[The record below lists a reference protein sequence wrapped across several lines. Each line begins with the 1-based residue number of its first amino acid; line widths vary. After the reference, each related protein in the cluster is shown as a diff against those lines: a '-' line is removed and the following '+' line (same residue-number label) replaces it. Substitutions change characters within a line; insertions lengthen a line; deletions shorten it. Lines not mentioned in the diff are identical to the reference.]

1 MRLLLDTHVA
11 LWAITDSPRLTQ
23 PVRSLIADEANTVFV
38 SAASLWEIAIK
49 FGLARGGPKDMPL
62 SAAQA
67 LTYFEAAGFVMLP
80 VTAQHAVAVGNLPPL
95 HSDPF
100 DRILVAQAMTE
111 PFRLVTH
118 DPIVG
123 SYSDAIIT
131 F

>member
-11 LWAITDSPRLTQ
+11 LWAIVDSPRLSQ
-23 PVRSLIADEANTVFV
+23 PVRTLIADTRNTVLV

-49 FGLARGGPKDMPL
+49 FGLARGSPNDMPL

-67 LTYFEAAGFVMLP
+67 LAYFEAADFALLA
-80 VTAQHAVAVGNLPPL
+80 VTPQHAVAVGNLPHL

-100 DRILVAQAMTE
+100 DRILVAQAITE
-111 PFRLVTH
+111 PLRLVTH